1 LALALG
7 ASLPI
12 AGAAA
17 PPGGKGNGAPSGAHF
32 NLNIIGVPKGKTA
45 SMTGTSGHTIFVN
58 LEGKSTIWLC
68 ESGVDAGCG
77 SGGFIVIDR
86 NGTDNDGATFG
97 LPNPDPDNDGSTEYS
112 VFARALGAPG
122 GSSTTTTCVTDPG
135 GELECSVI
143 SLVLTRDKGKSRFDN
158 VSKYLLYV
166 YADVDEDGDLE
177 RVPLFADGYEGFLWD
192 YDNNGL
198 RLAQLRFY
206 ECTTIVPEPDN
217 PGGPQDDSD
226 CF

>member
-1 LALALG
+1 
-7 ASLPI
+7 
-12 AGAAA
+12 
-17 PPGGKGNGAPSGAHF
+17 
-32 NLNIIGVPKGKTA
+32 
-45 SMTGTSGHTIFVN
+45 MTGTSGHTIFVP
-58 LEGKSTIWLC
+58 LTGKATIWLC

-77 SGGFIVIDR
+77 DGGFTVIDR

-97 LPNPDPDNDGSTEYS
+97 LPNPDPDNDGVTRYS
-112 VFARALGAPG
+112 VFARALGQPG
-122 GSSTTTTCVTDPG
+122 GSSRTTTCATDPT

-143 SLVLTRDKGKSRFDN
+143 VLELERDKGRSRFDN
-158 VSKYLLYV
+158 VSKYLLYI

-206 ECTTIVPEPDN
+206 ECPTVVPEPDD
-217 PGGPQDDSD
+217 PTGPQDGSA
-226 CF
+226 CFS